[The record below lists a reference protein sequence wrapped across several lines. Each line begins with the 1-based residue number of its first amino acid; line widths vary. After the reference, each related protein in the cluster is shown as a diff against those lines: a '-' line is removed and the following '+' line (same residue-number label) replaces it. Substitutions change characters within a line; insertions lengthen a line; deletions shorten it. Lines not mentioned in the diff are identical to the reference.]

1 MPESAKSSPAELS
14 TAERSARQRWMSVL
28 AKALPADLEARWRS
42 LGEAPSWTCLRPPET
57 GMVMVRGRAGGTGQ
71 RFNLGEMTV
80 TRCAVAL
87 DGGATGMGYV
97 AGRDHRHAEL
107 AAVVDAL
114 MQDPARRPG
123 AEHRIIEP
131 LEAQQRAAKQVAA
144 RKTAATKVDFL
155 TLVRGD

>member
-1 MPESAKSSPAELS
+1 MTKPTELP
-14 TAERSARQRWMSVL
+14 TADRSARQRWMSVL
-28 AKALPADLEARWRS
+28 AKASPADLEARWRS
-42 LGEAPSWTCLRPPET
+42 LGEAPSWACLRLPET

-114 MQDPARRPG
+114 MQDPARR
-123 AEHRIIEP
+123 ATADRRIIEP
-131 LEAQQRAAKQVAA
+131 LEAQQRAARRATA

>member
-1 MPESAKSSPAELS
+1 MAEPTDVS
-14 TAERSARQRWMSVL
+14 TADQSARQRWMSVL
-28 AKALPADLEARWRS
+28 AKAAPADLEARGQS
-42 LGEAPSWTCLRPPET
+42 LDEVPPWACLRQPET

-87 DGGATGMGYV
+87 DGGATGLGYV
-97 AGRDHRHAEL
+97 AGRDRRHAEL

-114 MQDPARRPG
+114 MQDPARRPTV
-123 AEHRIIEP
+123 EHRIIEP
-131 LEAQQRAAKQVAA
+131 LENQQQAGRDAAA

>member
-1 MPESAKSSPAELS
+1 MAEPTDVS
-14 TAERSARQRWMSVL
+14 TADRSARQRWMSVL
-28 AKALPADLEARWRS
+28 AKAAPADLEARWQG
-42 LGEAPSWTCLRPPET
+42 LDEVPSWACLRQPET

-87 DGGATGMGYV
+87 DGGATGLGYV
-97 AGRDHRHAEL
+97 AGRDRRHAEL

-114 MQDPARRPG
+114 MQDPARRPTL
-123 AEHRIIEP
+123 EHRIIEP
-131 LEAQQRAAKQVAA
+131 LENQQQAARDAAA